1 MFRTFGRRKRI
12 GFEWKCETIL
22 YTAHFT
28 NFWEPPESKH
38 MHTIPSVIRHDNFNE
53 VDSFEGLY
61 RIEGPG
67 VLFYFCFLNMS
78 RKTPPLRV
86 FALDNVCQLASPI
99 SPIKFRTQLNS
110 GLSWGWNRVLTLPS
124 CTRIEYEPRSP
135 NWAWTRQSG
144 PRSGRWGQLCSI
156 CPSKIFLI
164 G

>member
-1 MFRTFGRRKRI
+1 MEEERELGLSENVKLSSTQHI
-12 GFEWKCETIL
+12 SPTSENP
-22 YTAHFT
+22 H
-28 NFWEPPESKH
+28 PESKH

-99 SPIKFRTQLNS
+99 SLIKFRTQLNS
-110 GLSWGWNRVLTLPS
+110 GLS
-124 CTRIEYEPRSP
+124 
-135 NWAWTRQSG
+135 
-144 PRSGRWGQLCSI
+144 
-156 CPSKIFLI
+156 
-164 G
+164 